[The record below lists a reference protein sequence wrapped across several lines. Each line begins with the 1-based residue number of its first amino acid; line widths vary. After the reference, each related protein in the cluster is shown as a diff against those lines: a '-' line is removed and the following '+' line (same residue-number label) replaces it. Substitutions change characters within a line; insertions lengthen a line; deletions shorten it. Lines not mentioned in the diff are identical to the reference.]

1 MRTTLAI
8 VLSGILAAL
17 PVAAQNGAS
26 WRPEER
32 VLLSDFSFVSALAR
46 DNDVL
51 YAVTPNGLLV
61 YDLTAGAFR
70 DPLTAEDGYPV
81 EENPISITYAR
92 AEFLLIVGTARGGLF
107 TLATLAPRFT
117 AVARLPGPVLSL
129 ASPQTGFES
138 YAETTAGWFRLRS
151 VSLRPEPS
159 APPRPEP
166 QPGRSDSYLASML
179 GTAGT
184 VPGRP
189 TAPVAALET
198 GRIPGVY
205 YAGTLGSGLVRLDT
219 RTLERTRLPFG
230 LNTRGVTAMA
240 RWRGRLWFGGDS
252 SAVNGSLVSASEDLA
267 RFNEYPPRTG
277 GPQRAITALL
287 AADSVLW
294 VGGLDGLAA
303 LEARNGDERWHDFS
317 TVVREPVLNLTH
329 AAGSVF
335 VGTRSGA
342 FVIRGGLAGGPAGR
356 SIESVL
362 TGTAVR
368 GMARGVDT
376 LWIASDAGLAA
387 LPLTGQA
394 AQTRLVRE
402 TSGPIGPVADVAV
415 TGDTVLVLTPEAL
428 YRRTAAGWSAPD
440 PMPAA
445 VGPLLRVEVLNG
457 VTYVTGYRGAA
468 RGHARGAGW
477 DYYRAPDDVP
487 EGPVRDLLPGAETL
501 WLATPAGALR
511 ITDRR

>member
-1 MRTTLAI
+1 VAI
-8 VLSGILAAL
+8 VLAGIAAAL

-32 VLLSDFSFVSALAR
+32 VLLSDFSSVTALAR
-46 DNDVL
+46 DNDLL

-61 YDLTAGAFR
+61 YDLAASAFR
-70 DPLTAEDGYPV
+70 DPVTAEDGYPV
-81 EENPISITYAR
+81 EESPISITYAR
-92 AEFLLIVGTARGGLF
+92 AEFLLLVGTARGGLF

-117 AVARLPGPVLSL
+117 AVARLPGPVLRL
-129 ASPQTGFES
+129 TSPQGGVETF
-138 YAETTAGWFRLRS
+138 AETTAGWFRLRS
-151 VSLRPEPS
+151 VSLRPEPA
-159 APPRPEP
+159 APPVPDP
-166 QPGRSDSYLASML
+166 QPERSDTYLASML

-184 VPGRP
+184 MPGRQS
-189 TAPVAALET
+189 APVAAVET

-205 YAGTLGSGLVRLDT
+205 FAGTLGSGLVRLDT

-230 LNTRGVTAMA
+230 LNTRGVNALA
-240 RWRGRLWFGGDS
+240 RWRDRVWFGGDS
-252 SAVNGSLVSASEDLA
+252 SSINGSLVSASEDRA
-267 RFNEYPPRTG
+267 QFIEHTPRSG
-277 GPQRAITALL
+277 APQRAITALL
-287 AADSVLW
+287 AVDSVLW
-294 VGGLDGLAA
+294 VGGQDGLSA

-317 TVVREPVLNLTH
+317 SVVREPVLTLAH

-335 VGTRSGA
+335 VGTRRGA
-342 FVIRGGLAGGPAGR
+342 FVIRGGLAGSHAGR
-356 SIESVL
+356 SVESVL

-387 LPLTGQA
+387 LPLTGQTA
-394 AQTRLVRE
+394 RTQLVRE
-402 TSGPIGPVADVAV
+402 TSGPVGPVTDVAV

-428 YRRTAAGWSAPD
+428 YRRTVAGWSPPD
-440 PMPAA
+440 PLPAA

-468 RGHARGAGW
+468 RTHARGAGW
-477 DYYRAPDDVP
+477 DYYTAPDDVP
-487 EGPVRDLLPGAETL
+487 EGPVRDLLPGAESL